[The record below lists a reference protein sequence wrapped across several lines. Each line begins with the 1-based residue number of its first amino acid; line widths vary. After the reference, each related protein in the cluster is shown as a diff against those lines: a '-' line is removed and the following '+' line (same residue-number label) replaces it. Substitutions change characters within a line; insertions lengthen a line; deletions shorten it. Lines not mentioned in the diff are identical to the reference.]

1 MPPHSTESPEPAP
14 ISRMR
19 RIDQLCD
26 HFEKAWRNGLTPRI
40 EDYVGGVLEQ
50 DRIDLLRALVA
61 IEIELAVRSGRGAER
76 AAYRQR
82 FAESWKSLR
91 DLFEQA
97 PKGADSGEIAFEGNS
112 SSAESPTIIQPAERT
127 GKVCL
132 EVIDGPHAGARF
144 DFDRHDTFLVGRA
157 SVAHLRLN
165 KDPHFSRHHFRIE
178 VNPPTCFLADLG
190 SRNGTFVNQQRVTES
205 FLSDGDVISGGR
217 TVLRVSIDGAK
228 GQIPV
233 PLPVPAPPRE
243 RELVERLTPL
253 PGAEKVKAA
262 SAPAGPS
269 EPGPQIASYELHEEL
284 GRGAMGRVFRATHKS
299 TRRECAIKLLVPAQI
314 NSEKALQMF
323 IREAGILTRLEH
335 PHIVQSLEMGLSG
348 GQVFLAMEYIR
359 RYDFMKLVRRISPAV
374 RVRTACQIASQILE
388 ALEYAHARGLVHRDV
403 KPANILLGR
412 DENRLK
418 ARLADFGLAK
428 QYTDAGF
435 SQISR
440 DGDIAG
446 SLPYMSP
453 EQLIDSRHAKP
464 ACDLYSL
471 GGTLYWYLSGATPH
485 DFTKSRCKFVAV
497 LEDPIVPL
505 DQRVPRLPSGLVAV
519 VHRALAR
526 DPADRFSSAA
536 EMRYALATFAG
547 SGK

>member
-1 MPPHSTESPEPAP
+1 
-14 ISRMR
+14 MR

-40 EDYVGGVLEQ
+40 EDYIGGVQEAE
-50 DRIDLLRALVA
+50 RIDLLRALVA
-61 IEIELAVRSGRGAER
+61 IEIELAVRTGRGAER

-82 FAESWKSLR
+82 FADSWKSLR
-91 DLFEQA
+91 DLFDQG
-97 PKGADSGEIAFEGNS
+97 PPGPDSGEIPFEGNS
-112 SSAESPTIIQPAERT
+112 ASAESPTIIQIPERT
-127 GKVCL
+127 GKVHL
-132 EVIDGPHAGARF
+132 EVIDGPHSGVRF

-190 SRNGTFVNQQRVTES
+190 SRNGTFVNQQRVTEA
-205 FLSDGDVISGGR
+205 FLADGDVISGGR
-217 TVLRVSIDGAK
+217 TVLRVSIEEA
-228 GQIPV
+228 QPRPESPPAANLPAAATPIAPV
-233 PLPVPAPPRE
+233 ERPAP
-243 RELVERLTPL
+243 
-253 PGAEKVKAA
+253 
-262 SAPAGPS
+262 APAPRQPTVS
-269 EPGPQIASYELHEEL
+269 RTPEPAAQIAAYELHEEL
-284 GRGAMGRVFRATHKS
+284 GRGAMGRVFRATHRS

-335 PHIVQSLEMGLSG
+335 PHIVRSLEMGLSG
-348 GQVFLAMEYIR
+348 GQVFLAMEYVR
-359 RYDFMKLVRRISPAV
+359 RYDFVKLMNRVGPETRI
-374 RVRTACQIASQILE
+374 RTACQVASQILE

-412 DENRLK
+412 EGKRLR
-418 ARLADFGLAK
+418 AQLADFGLAK

-464 ACDLYSL
+464 TCDLYSL
-471 GGTLYWYLSGATPH
+471 GGTLYWYLSGAAPH
-485 DFTKSRCKFVAV
+485 DFSKSRCKFVAV

-505 DQRVPRLPSGLVAV
+505 DQRVSTLPSGLVAT

-536 EMRYALATFAG
+536 EMRYALTPFARA
-547 SGK
+547 GK

>member
-1 MPPHSTESPEPAP
+1 MPPRSTEPPEPAP
-14 ISRMR
+14 IARMR

-40 EDYVGGVLEQ
+40 EDYVGGVQEAE
-50 DRIDLLRALVA
+50 RIDLLRALVA
-61 IEIELAVRSGRGAER
+61 IEIELAVRSGRGVER

-82 FAESWKSLR
+82 FADSWKSLR
-91 DLFEQA
+91 DLFDQE
-97 PKGADSGEIAFEGNS
+97 PKGSDSDEVPFEGNS
-112 SSAESPTIIQPAERT
+112 ASAESPTILQPPERT
-127 GKVCL
+127 GKVHL
-132 EVIDGPHAGARF
+132 EVIDGPHSGVRF

-190 SRNGTFVNQQRVTES
+190 SRNGTFVNQQRVAEA

-217 TVLRVSIDGAK
+217 TVLRVSIEGAK
-228 GQIPV
+228 PRAEAVPAAAIPV
-233 PLPVPAPPRE
+233 AIVERPVAAPAPDQ
-243 RELVERLTPL
+243 
-253 PGAEKVKAA
+253 AA
-262 SAPAGPS
+262 KPS
-269 EPGPQIASYELHEEL
+269 EPGPQIAAYELHEEL
-284 GRGAMGRVFRATHKS
+284 GRGAMGRVYRATHRS

-335 PHIVQSLEMGLSG
+335 PHIVRSLEMGLSG
-348 GQVFLAMEYIR
+348 GQVFLAMEYVR
-359 RYDFMKLVRRISPAV
+359 RYDFIKLMNRVSPDARI
-374 RVRTACQIASQILE
+374 RTACQIASQILE

-412 DENRLK
+412 EGKRLR
-418 ARLADFGLAK
+418 AQLADFGLAK

-464 ACDLYSL
+464 SCDLYSL
-471 GGTLYWYLSGATPH
+471 GGTLYWYLSGSAPH
-485 DFTKSRCKFVAV
+485 DFSKSRCKFVAV

-505 DQRVPRLPSGLVAV
+505 DQRVPTLPSALVAT

-536 EMRYALATFAG
+536 EMRYALAPFIRAG
-547 SGK
+547 K